1 MRLLHSLY
9 RPCFACVVATFL
21 TGCASQSYRI
31 SQTTHE
37 FGKPDFIGWQSG
49 DETVYFPS
57 SEPPSF
63 KWQIESLHYIYTDLD
78 LDIIHLQDGTR
89 QFTPLGDLLKE
100 VLLSRNT
107 AQESPH

>member
-1 MRLLHSLY
+1 MRLPQSLTT
-9 RPCFACVVATFL
+9 RVFVCVVATFL

-31 SQTTHE
+31 RQTTLE
-37 FGKPDFIGWQSG
+37 YGKPDFIGWQSG
-49 DETVYFPS
+49 DEAVYFPS

-89 QFTPLGDLLKE
+89 QFTPLGECLKE
-100 VLLSRNT
+100 VLLSRN
-107 AQESPH
+107 AVKEVPH